1 MLFGYASLG
10 EFGFAVK
17 LRALLEDDTRRLQ
30 IAAHCLTHQR

>member
-10 EFGFAVK
+10 EFGFALK

-30 IAAHCLTHQR
+30 IAAHCLTH